1 MNNRRLRFIVP
12 AAVILLI
19 LLILLARCAGTPRDA
34 AVSGDVS
41 AGIAYL
47 EALDRRDPGEVDQTL
62 KAIELQELKDKRDEK
77 LRQMRSGEVSVWSL
91 FHDYVIMGDS
101 RAVGFTFLQTLDN
114 SRILGHYGD
123 GSDEIHTHY
132 EALKELNPSYIFL
145 SYGLD
150 DMLQVGCETPESF
163 AQLYL
168 ERLEDLQAHCPD
180 AKIFVSP
187 VFPCTDPAFD
197 SYEPR
202 KKWRETESYT
212 EALRNI
218 LQGTGFYYI
227 SCDNIT
233 DYTPYWVED
242 GIHFN
247 AEFYEIWS
255 ENMIMAMYDAEL
267 GLDSSEASDVPS
279 GQDPAE

>member
-123 GSDEIHTHY
+123 GSDEIPTHY
-132 EALKELNPSYIFL
+132 EALKELNPSYIFPNPL
-145 SYGLD
+145 PS
-150 DMLQVGCETPESF
+150 S
-163 AQLYL
+163 
-168 ERLEDLQAHCPD
+168 
-180 AKIFVSP
+180 
-187 VFPCTDPAFD
+187 
-197 SYEPR
+197 
-202 KKWRETESYT
+202 
-212 EALRNI
+212 
-218 LQGTGFYYI
+218 
-227 SCDNIT
+227 
-233 DYTPYWVED
+233 
-242 GIHFN
+242 
-247 AEFYEIWS
+247 IWS
-255 ENMIMAMYDAEL
+255 GWRTCRPIVRTRRSLSALFSPAPIRLLTAMSPGKSGGKPSPIPRL
-267 GLDSSEASDVPS
+267 FGTSSRARGSITSPATTSPTIRPTGWRTASTS
-279 GQDPAE
+279 MRSFMRYGART